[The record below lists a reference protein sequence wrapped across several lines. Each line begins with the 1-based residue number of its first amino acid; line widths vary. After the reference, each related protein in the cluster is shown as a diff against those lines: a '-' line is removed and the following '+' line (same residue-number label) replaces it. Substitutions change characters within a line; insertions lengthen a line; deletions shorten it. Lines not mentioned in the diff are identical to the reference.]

1 MPVRGYF
8 SKRNE
13 SDLRMPRA
21 AGDHPDSAGVAWHGA
36 VLTGKGSVGEA
47 LCKQAPRPRSSVVGP
62 DRYDPVLRFHLG
74 LE

>member
-1 MPVRGYF
+1 MPIHGYF

-21 AGDHPDSAGVAWHGA
+21 AGGRPDSAGVSWQGD
-36 VLTGKGSVGEA
+36 VLAGKTSVSEA
-47 LCKQAPRPRSSVVGP
+47 LNRQAPRPRSSVVGS